1 EYDFATRRI
10 GFEVFRFE
18 DDMAVEHWDN
28 IQARHGPNPS
38 GHSMVDGPTDATDH
52 EWTEA
57 NREIVRHFVD
67 DILINRQLDMLDQY
81 IDDAVFTQHNPA
93 MADGSQALRAA
104 LEATHA
110 GGLSIV
116 YDRTHRLLAEG
127 NFVLSVSEGQ
137 RDGVHSSFYDLFR
150 LAGGKIVEHWDT
162 IEAIPPRSEWKN
174 DNGKF

>member
-1 EYDFATRRI
+1 
-10 GFEVFRFE
+10 
-18 DDMAVEHWDN
+18 
-28 IQARHGPNPS
+28 
-38 GHSMVDGPTDATDH
+38 
-52 EWTEA
+52 
-57 NREIVRHFVD
+57 
-67 DILINRQLDMLDQY
+67 MLDQY